1 MTQSRRVFLSM
12 ALASISLAPAVRA
25 QNEVSDQ
32 SSLKDQPMKIQFEF
46 DKHIFTAT
54 LENSPATLALIKMLP
69 LSGTIEDYSNNE
81 KVAYL
86 PSKLPE
92 DGSMKFSNERPG
104 DLCYYAP
111 WGNLVLYYAS
121 YRYSRGLVRLGRLDG
136 SIEPLLTRGTFPLRI
151 QSLK

>member
-1 MTQSRRVFLSM
+1 MRQSRRLFLSM
-12 ALASISLAPAVRA
+12 ALASISLASAVRA

-32 SSLKDQPMKIQFEF
+32 SSLKDKSMKIQFEF

-69 LSGTIEDYSNNE
+69 LSLTIEDYSNNE
-81 KVAYL
+81 KIAYL
-86 PSKLPE
+86 PSKLSD
-92 DGSMKFSNERPG
+92 DGSRKFSNESPG

-121 YRYSRGLVRLGRLDG
+121 YRYSQGLVRLGRLDG

-151 QSLK
+151 LSLK

>member
-1 MTQSRRVFLSM
+1 MRQSRRLFLSM

-69 LSGTIEDYSNNE
+69 LSLTIEDYSNNE
-81 KVAYL
+81 KIAYL
-86 PSKLPE
+86 PSKLSD
-92 DGSMKFSNERPG
+92 DGSMKFSNESPG

-121 YRYSRGLVRLGRLDG
+121 YRYSQGLVRLGRLDG